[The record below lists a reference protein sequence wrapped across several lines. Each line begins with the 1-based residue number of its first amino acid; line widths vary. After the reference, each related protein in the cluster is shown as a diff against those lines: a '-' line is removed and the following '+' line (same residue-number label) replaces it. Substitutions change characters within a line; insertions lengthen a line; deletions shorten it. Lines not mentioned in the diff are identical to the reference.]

1 MIERIFVEEGIKKVR
16 LDEYFRNE
24 LDRAGYG
31 GMELKR
37 TPMGTQITVKVEKP
51 GMIIGKDGKRIKRLT
66 SEIVKRQEL
75 DNPQIDVQ
83 PIDVPELNAQLMAN
97 RLAKLIERGWHF
109 RRAGRST
116 LQRIMDRG
124 ARGCEIR
131 MTGKL
136 KGPRGRMEKMVDG
149 YIKHCGSLAEE
160 IVDKGYAIAK
170 KKAGVI
176 GVRVRIVRPDAYVP
190 DAFRMNLTNLTAAAG
205 EVEAGTLEVAEAA
218 EAPAAS
224 KEPAVAEPEP
234 EQEQEQESAVSP
246 KAEVEQ
252 PQAEAKKEKK
262 KRARKT
268 EGKTA
273 ETAAAPAEELAPE
286 VKPEGAEETGPE

>member
-1 MIERIFVEEGIKKVR
+1 VIERIFVEEGIKKVR
-16 LDEYFRNE
+16 MDEYFRTE

-51 GMIIGKDGKRIKRLT
+51 GMIIGKDGKRIKRIT
-66 SEIVKRQEL
+66 NEIVKRQEL

-131 MTGKL
+131 MSGKL

-149 YIKHCGSLAEE
+149 YIKHCGSLAAE
-160 IVDKGYAIAK
+160 IVDNGYAVAK

-190 DAFRMNLTNLTAAAG
+190 DAFRMILTAVAGEAEVVTPEVAAAAG
-205 EVEAGTLEVAEAA
+205 V
-218 EAPAAS
+218 PAAS
-224 KEPAVAEPEP
+224 KEPAAAEPET
-234 EQEQEQESAVSP
+234 EQGQEAAVSP

-252 PQAEAKKEKK
+252 PQVEAKKEKK

-273 ETAAAPAEELAPE
+273 ATAAAPAEELAPE
-286 VKPEGAEETGPE
+286 AEPAGAEETGPEE